1 MTTSSNRLKDHVL
14 SIINDIENG
23 IPVTQQDIDDGYYD
37 EGQYEAGDTL
47 GAWDYI
53 KDALD
58 IEYTVNGAKEY
69 RGASILVAFGGPNIT
84 INTKK
89 HQVEAYWWGESYI
102 EPYHTDAMELDSTC
116 EELFDCQ

>member
-1 MTTSSNRLKDHVL
+1 MSTSSNRLKDHVL

-23 IPVTQQDIDDGYYD
+23 IPVTQQDIDGGYYD

-58 IEYTVNGAKEY
+58 IEYIVNSEKDY

-84 INTKK
+84 INTRTQ
-89 HQVEAYWWGESYI
+89 QVEAHWWGESCVMSYF
-102 EPYHTDAMELDSTC
+102 TDAMDLDGTC
-116 EELFDCQ
+116 AELFDC

>member
-1 MTTSSNRLKDHVL
+1 MSTTDNRLKDQVL

-58 IEYTVNGAKEY
+58 VEYTVSGKKDY
-69 RGASILVAFGGPNIT
+69 LGASILVAFGGPNIT
-84 INTKK
+84 INTRTQ
-89 HQVEAYWWGESYI
+89 QVAGHWWGQSYVES
-102 EPYHTDAMELDSTC
+102 YHTDEMHLDSMC
-116 EELFDCQ
+116 EELFDYQ

>member
-1 MTTSSNRLKDHVL
+1 MSTTDNRLKDQVL
-14 SIINDIENG
+14 SIIKDIENG

-58 IEYTVNGAKEY
+58 VEYTVSGKKDY
-69 RGASILVAFGGPNIT
+69 LGASILVAFGGPNIT
-84 INTKK
+84 INTRKQ
-89 HQVEAYWWGESYI
+89 QVEAHWWGESCVMSYF
-102 EPYHTDAMELDSTC
+102 TDAMDISGTC